1 VSSVHIFQTV
11 TQKKKR
17 TTVFVVVVVV
27 VVFIFLYRR
36 RKFFKKIFFRHTHNA
51 YKSRV
56 YLKED
61 STLEY
66 AQMRLLRII
75 SFFPALFSLPRRQ
88 CILYIFF

>member
-17 TTVFVVVVVV
+17 TTVFVVVVV
-27 VVFIFLYRR
+27 FIFLYIDDGSSS
-36 RKFFKKIFFRHTHNA
+36 KKIFFRHTHNA